1 MFIFQFLSNKVNKS
15 KNSNKGPFFLF
26 SFLLRTPRVQPI
38 SQGQFFVSKSGNVVV
53 TSASYFLILS
63 NPNAIKANLQNT
75 EKKEKNPSR
84 KQKKNT
90 EKTRV
95 TKLQPESTNPKTFS
109 LFPISESNH
118 KKLMNIMNIS

>member
-38 SQGQFFVSKSGNVVV
+38 SQGQFFVSKSGNAVV
-53 TSASYFLILS
+53 TSASYFLIQS

-75 EKKEKNPSR
+75 EKGDNFP
-84 KQKKNT
+84 QPQT
-90 EKTRV
+90 EKP
-95 TKLQPESTNPKTFS
+95 Q
-109 LFPISESNH
+109 NH
-118 KKLMNIMNIS
+118 QSVAAIIKP